1 MAADATESEDRGAV
15 AAAAWTPQQGLR
27 RALLWGSAAALGI
40 GLVSGV
46 VAWFASRITLHW
58 LLRGAI
64 AYGVG
69 WLLFR
74 VVHWAAG
81 MAGGLCTGLVVV
93 LAVLVMLSH
102 HVVWTVH
109 GIWTD
114 TGVPAAGLTWLEPST
129 LLVLNIP
136 TFVGL
141 VLCVKMWSDG

>member
-1 MAADATESEDRGAV
+1 
-15 AAAAWTPQQGLR
+15 
-27 RALLWGSAAALGI
+27 
-40 GLVSGV
+40 
-46 VAWFASRITLHW
+46 
-58 LLRGAI
+58 
-64 AYGVG
+64 
-69 WLLFR
+69 
-74 VVHWAAG
+74 

-114 TGVPAAGLTWLEPST
+114 TGVQAAGLTWLEPST